1 MVGYMR
7 RISTL
12 IFFRFVLSGQFIG
25 NLTMLLLLLLLL
37 CSVKRACVGRKD
49 DESQA
54 QKSYNYYCGNA
65 WFILINWRIIN
76 L

>member
-7 RISTL
+7 RTSTL

-37 CSVKRACVGRKD
+37 LLRSVKRACVGRKD
-49 DESQA
+49 DEPQA
-54 QKSYNYYCGNA
+54 QKRYNYYCGNA
-65 WFILINWRIIN
+65 WFILIN
-76 L
+76 